1 MIGFEKL
8 KKTGIDRCFA
18 GIDTWA
24 VDYCLIDKQG
34 ERLNDPIAYRDDRT
48 DEAVKQFSES
58 YSLDKL
64 YEQTGIQIQPFN
76 TLFQLFVEEKTIWQ
90 KHINCY

>member
-1 MIGFEKL
+1 M
-8 KKTGIDRCFA
+8 
-18 GIDTWA
+18 
-24 VDYCLIDKQG
+24 
-34 ERLNDPIAYRDDRT
+34 NDPIAYRDDRT
-48 DEAVKQFSES
+48 DEAVKQFSEI

-90 KHINCY
+90 KHINYY